1 MKEKNGDNTRTVDA
15 KVLEIKEKNIVIVTD
30 SGEKKEIKKEM
41 VGSDIEVG
49 DTLEVV
55 IKDKPFSHRI
65 TQAKLITRGEPSMEL
80 LKLVGLASVVLIVSY
95 ILMYSGFLTHWYSHF
110 REIMMT
116 GSITQKLEVANIL
129 TNLIGVFVIAT
140 LVVLSIIWKIY
151 IRDEEMKSEEILKL
165 LAIVTLASIVCYSI
179 VYISFYNSWSV
190 IFKEVMISADL
201 SNKLLISEIMS
212 KLLGIFVIGSLML
225 LNIIW
230 SFYIHHK
237 KIEFIEDSKK
247 E

>member
-41 VGSDIEVG
+41 IDSDIEVG

-55 IKDKPFSHRI
+55 IKDKPFSHKI
-65 TQAKLITRGEPSMEL
+65 TNAKLITRGESSMEL
-80 LKLVGLASVVLIVSY
+80 LKLIGLASIVLVVSY
-95 ILMYSGFLTHWYSHF
+95 ILMYSGFLAHWYSHF
-110 REIMMT
+110 KEIMMT
-116 GSITQKLEVANIL
+116 GANVQKLQVANIL

-140 LVVLSIIWKIY
+140 ISILTIIWKIY
-151 IRDEEMKSEEILKL
+151 IKDDEMKSEDILKL
-165 LAIVTLASIVCYSI
+165 LALVTLASIVCYSI
-179 VYISFYNSWSV
+179 VYISFYNSWSAMFRE
-190 IFKEVMISADL
+190 IMMSGDL
-201 SNKLLISEIMS
+201 SSKLLISEVMS
-212 KLLGIFVIGSLML
+212 KLLGIFVIGSLMI

-237 KIEFIEDSKK
+237 EIVFIDESQK

>member
-15 KVLEIKEKNIVIVTD
+15 KVLEIKEKNIVIITD

-41 VGSDIEVG
+41 IDTEIEVG

-65 TQAKLITRGEPSMEL
+65 TKAKLITRGESSMEL
-80 LKLVGLASVVLIVSY
+80 LKLVGLASVVLVISY
-95 ILMYSGFLTHWYSHF
+95 ILMYSGFLAHWYSHF
-110 REIMMT
+110 KEIMVI
-116 GSITQKLEVANIL
+116 GSNAQKLEVANIL

-140 LVVLSIIWKIY
+140 ISILTIIWRIY
-151 IRDEEMKSEEILKL
+151 IKDDEMKSEDILKL
-165 LAIVTLASIVCYSI
+165 LALVTLASIVCYSI
-179 VYISFYNSWSV
+179 VYISFYNSWSAM
-190 IFKEVMISADL
+190 FKEVMMGGDL
-201 SNKLLISEIMS
+201 SSKLLISEVMS
-212 KLLGIFVIGSLML
+212 KLLGILVIGSLMI

-230 SFYIHHK
+230 SFYIHNK
-237 KIEFIEDSKK
+237 EMVFEDESQK